1 MASSPK
7 PVSVRTAAPPPSV
20 RKALIA
26 ALVSYFLISHFVPF
40 GHELLYPLTLLS
52 TWVHEM
58 GHGLTALAVGGRFQS
73 LDIFGDASGLAHTA
87 SSAKWQQGLVAAG
100 GLIAPPVAGAFLLA
114 MSRGPRRARIFL
126 AAMTFAILAS
136 LALWVRSAVG
146 FVTLPLL
153 GLLLVLFV
161 SSKIGTPWRR
171 MVFAQF
177 LGVVLA
183 IDTVTRVDYLFTP
196 KVTIAGQA
204 MPSDISAVANAFGG
218 HYLVWGVLLAAFSFV
233 LLALGLR
240 SAWRAG

>member
-1 MASSPK
+1 
-7 PVSVRTAAPPPSV
+7 
-20 RKALIA
+20 
-26 ALVSYFLISHFVPF
+26 
-40 GHELLYPLTLLS
+40 
-52 TWVHEM
+52 M